1 MSRGVVT
8 SLLVAL
14 AIMSLALTQSYALAF
29 TSGQHDVVIRIDD
42 IQDYQSIPEFTGPE
56 YRVLQYHIDRH
67 IPALVALIMTRFG
80 TDPHLLQ
87 LIRTGF
93 DSGIFLLG
101 NHGWHHDLF
110 NNKSASV
117 QTQELGYA
125 ENRLQSIFGIH
136 VLTFVPPYG
145 GYDSSTIAAMKANQM
160 TLISATSDYDQSM
173 LLEQDGILYFPQ
185 TVTTAEVDPGT
196 DSWIPRSIESI
207 TGQIS
212 ASWEAWGVAVV
223 VIHPKQF
230 VDVNDTW
237 VDARWNIYTQMVD
250 WVKANQ
256 GTFTLPTP
264 PKPPVKQANVDT
276 FLISVGLFSGITS
289 TLIIAFNISSKRSK
303 QKKASFAGT
312 GLNASTISTAG
323 VRQRLE
329 ETASM
334 VRRRGQS

>member
-1 MSRGVVT
+1 MSKGLAAP
-8 SLLVAL
+8 LLTMLVIL
-14 AIMSLALTQSYALAF
+14 SLALTQSSAAAF
-29 TSGQHDVVIRIDD
+29 TSGQHALVIRIDD

-56 YRVLQYHIDRH
+56 YKVLQYHIDRQ

-93 DSGIFLLG
+93 GSGIFLLG

-125 ENRLQSIFGIH
+125 EDRLQSIFGIH

-145 GYDSSTIAAMKANQM
+145 GYNSNTIDAMKANQM
-160 TLISATSDYDQSM
+160 TLISATSDYDQFM

-196 DSWIPRSIESI
+196 DSWIPRSIDSI

-223 VIHPKQF
+223 VIHPRQF
-230 VDVNDTW
+230 VDVNGIW
-237 VDARWNIYTQMVD
+237 VDARWSIYTQMVD
-250 WVKANQ
+250 WVEANQ
-256 GTFTLPTP
+256 GTFLLPTP
-264 PKPPVKQANVDT
+264 PSLPVKAANVDA

-289 TLIIAFNISSKRSK
+289 SLIIAFNISSKRGK
-303 QKKASFAGT
+303 QRKATSGGTGSSAGT
-312 GLNASTISTAG
+312 PPTSGL
-323 VRQRLE
+323 RHRFE
-329 ETASM
+329 ETSLDDA
-334 VRRRGQS
+334 